1 MSRPPLV
8 GAQPVDGVWNR
19 PLTSSEGVWTRPVSP
34 RRDRPSS
41 WATTRI
47 RVVFF
52 CQDRIESLLVLSI
65 MDQSPG
71 VANITVSVIE
81 DLPEIV
87 RIYEERKCDILL
99 AYVKGHEAISAV
111 RRIHQ
116 ECPTLPIVL
125 LSDAED
131 ERTAVRAVQAGAQ
144 DFLLKEELTGSLLL
158 RALRYAVERNRLQLE
173 LRSLSLTDELTGL
186 HNRRGFFTL
195 AMQVWR
201 QAVRLGRS
209 MVLFYFDVDG
219 LKIVNDQLGHAEGD
233 CLLAAASEIL
243 RLTFRE
249 SDVLSRLGG
258 DEFVVMS
265 MEDEAD
271 YVESIAVRLTNN
283 IAHWNRLHPDNA
295 PVSLSYGVT
304 ICDPA
309 SGRTLESFLAEAD
322 AALYRRKRLRR
333 EQTPEGK
340 ATTSEP
346 APMVGLA

>member
-1 MSRPPLV
+1 MNRPPLDT
-8 GAQPVDGVWNR
+8 AQPTDGVWNR
-19 PLTSSEGVWTRPVSP
+19 PSPTDGVWNRPTSP
-34 RRDRPSS
+34 RRERPSS
-41 WATTRI
+41 WANTRI

-52 CQDRIESLLVLSI
+52 CQDRIESLLILSV

-71 VANITVSVIE
+71 VANINVSVTE
-81 DLPEIV
+81 ELSEIV
-87 RIYEERKCDILL
+87 RLYEERKSDILL
-99 AYVKGHEAISAV
+99 AYVKGHEAIAAV
-111 RRIHQ
+111 RRIHH

-173 LRSLSLTDELTGL
+173 LRSLSLTDELTRL

-209 MVLFYFDVDG
+209 MVLFYFDLDG
-219 LKIVNDQLGHAEGD
+219 LKIVNDQRGHAEGD
-233 CLLAAASEIL
+233 CLLAAASEVL

-249 SDVLSRLGG
+249 SDVISRLGG

-271 YVESIAVRLTNN
+271 YIESISIRLANN

-295 PVSLSYGVT
+295 TVSLSYGVT
-304 ICDPA
+304 ICDPS

-322 AALYRRKRLRR
+322 AALYRRKRIRR
-333 EQTPEGK
+333 EQVQEET
-340 ATTSEP
+340 ATIES

>member
-1 MSRPPLV
+1 MNRPPSH
-8 GAQPVDGVWNR
+8 GAAPIDGVWNR
-19 PLTSSEGVWTRPVSP
+19 PPSS
-34 RRDRPSS
+34 RRERPSS
-41 WATTRI
+41 WCNSRI

-52 CQDRIESLLVLSI
+52 SSDRVESLLILAVI
-65 MDQSPG
+65 DQAPG
-71 VANITVSVIE
+71 VGGVTIVNI
-81 DLPEIV
+81 DRLPEV
-87 RIYEERKCDILL
+87 ARLYEERKADILL
-99 AYVKGHEAISAV
+99 AYVTGNEAIPAV
-111 RRIHQ
+111 RRLHH

-125 LSDAED
+125 ISDAED
-131 ERTAVRAVQAGAQ
+131 EKTAVRAVQAGAQ
-144 DFLLKEELTGSLLL
+144 DFLLKEELSGSLLL

-173 LRSLSLTDELTGL
+173 LRSLSLTDDLTRL

-219 LKIVNDQLGHAEGD
+219 LKMVNDLRGHAEGD
-233 CLLAAASEIL
+233 CLLASASEIL

-249 SDVLSRLGG
+249 SDVISRLGG

-271 YVESIAVRLTNN
+271 YVDSIAVRLANN
-283 IAHWNRLHPDNA
+283 VAHWNRLHPDNA

-304 ICDPA
+304 ICDPS
-309 SGRTLESFLAEAD
+309 SGRTLGSFLAEAD
-322 AALYRRKRLRR
+322 AALYRRKRVRR
-333 EQTPEGK
+333 EQIPEGK
-340 ATTSEP
+340 ASTNEP

>member
-1 MSRPPLV
+1 MTRPPLGTASTSDGVWSRPP
-8 GAQPVDGVWNR
+8 
-19 PLTSSEGVWTRPVSP
+19 SP
-34 RRDRPSS
+34 HRERPSS
-41 WATTRI
+41 WCSSRI
-47 RVVFF
+47 KVVFY
-52 CQDRIESLLVLSI
+52 CPDRVEALLVLAMI
-65 MDQSPG
+65 DQAPG
-71 VANITVSVIE
+71 VNAVSLTVVE
-81 DLPEIV
+81 DLHGVV
-87 RIYEERKCDILL
+87 RLYEERKSDILL
-99 AYVKGHEAISAV
+99 AYVKGDEAVSAV
-111 RRIHQ
+111 RRLHH

-125 LSDAED
+125 LSDGDD
-131 ERTAVRAVQAGAQ
+131 ERIAVRAVKAGAQ
-144 DFLLKEELTGSLLL
+144 DFLLKEELSGSLLL
-158 RALRYAVERNRLQLE
+158 RALRYAVERNLLQQE
-173 LRSLSLTDELTGL
+173 LRSLSLTDDLTQL

-219 LKIVNDQLGHAEGD
+219 LKMVNDLHGHAEGD

-249 SDVLSRLGG
+249 SDVISRLGG

-271 YVESIAVRLTNN
+271 YVDSIAIRLANN
-283 IAHWNRLHPDNA
+283 LSHWNRLHPDNA
-295 PVSLSYGVT
+295 TVSLSYGVT

-309 SGRTLESFLAEAD
+309 AGRTLESFLAEAD

-333 EQTPEGK
+333 EQGREK
-340 ATTSEP
+340 ASGSET